1 MIFVRSSARN
11 ISIIQI
17 PYKSV
22 TYNLLGMPFS
32 KRKVCTVDVLSYRH
46 SVILLFDTLER
57 LNENVFIHSIIS
69 IFQSFAWSSS
79 RNNGV
84 GLRAPYI
91 VDVTKITF
99 EYLDALL
106 RRVSEDLDGTRDW
119 PPPAQEKECIAVAAL
134 NLLRLQV
141 RY

>member
-1 MIFVRSSARN
+1 MLE
-11 ISIIQI
+11 ISVSFRYHTSQFPIICWAC
-17 PYKSV
+17 PSLKGKY
-22 TYNLLGMPFS
+22 
-32 KRKVCTVDVLSYRH
+32 VDVLSYGH
-46 SVILLFDTLER
+46 SVILLFETLE
-57 LNENVFIHSIIS
+57 LFNEYLFIRSTIS

-79 RNNGV
+79 RNKGV